1 MVLVYN
7 QNYASSQVSD
17 LTEYQTVA
25 EIEAGKQ
32 RWFNV
37 TLNDNKIGYAMTSY
51 NHSALGYIFKD
62 YSLLR
67 MPMAGVL
74 REVLLDFFAV
84 ANDDYSIK
92 TFTFGL
98 TSGDYS
104 TDILGGVKNGFLDIE
119 VQTGDKPTKLVFPA
133 TDGLYLPGMIS
144 FLLASKGFPQGE
156 FKLAG
161 FDPFALMVSDIIVN
175 VRPKER
181 IEVDGKRYEAYRLD
195 VSASGVSSIMWAID
209 DGSVVKEEEAAGME
223 LTLTSKQAAL
233 NIPDINPDW
242 DILKSLAVRVDK
254 EIENPRD
261 VTYMKVRLIGIEP
274 AGFNLQDDFQNVVST
289 DPLIVEVSGK
299 PCQPD
304 SAKTEPEDLKTYLQS
319 ESFVQSDDPRII
331 RQAKL
336 IIGDIENDS
345 LKALA
350 LAEWVYKNIEKD
362 YAVSLPSAVEVLRV
376 RRGDC
381 NEHSSL
387 YTALARA
394 VGIPTKICLGIVY
407 NDGMF
412 YYHAW
417 PAVYLG
423 NCWWSIDPTL
433 NQYPADATHIKLL
446 HGSFDAQASLMR
458 VVGKLEIELIDYKT
472 SLKLTSIQ

>member
-7 QNYASSQVSD
+7 QNYASSQAGN
-17 LTEYQTVA
+17 LAEYQTVTD
-25 EIEAGKQ
+25 IEVGKQ

-37 TLNDNKIGYAMTSY
+37 TLNGNKIGYAMTSY
-51 NHSALGYIFKD
+51 NCSVLGYVFKD

-67 MPMAGVL
+67 IPMAGVL
-74 REVLLDFFAV
+74 REVLLDFYAV
-84 ANDDYSIK
+84 VDDDYSIK

-104 TDILGGVKNGFLDIE
+104 TDILGGVKNGFLDVE
-119 VQTGDKPTKLVFPA
+119 VQTGEKPTKLVFPA
-133 TDGLYLPGMIS
+133 SEGLYLPGMAS
-144 FLLASKGFPQGE
+144 YLLASKGFPQGE
-156 FKLAG
+156 FKLAA
-161 FDPFALMVSDIIVN
+161 FDPFALVISDMIVN
-175 VRPKER
+175 VGPKEQIKVGGR
-181 IEVDGKRYEAYRLD
+181 RYEAYRLD
-195 VSASGVSSIMWAID
+195 ITASGVSSIMWATD

-242 DILKSLAVRVDK
+242 DILKSLAVGADK
-254 EIENPRD
+254 ELDNPRD
-261 VTYMKVRLIGIEP
+261 VTYMIAQLVGIEP

-289 DPLIVEVSGK
+289 DPLIVEISNE
-299 PCQPD
+299 PCRAD
-304 SAKTEPEDLKTYLQS
+304 SDPAEPEDISTYLRT

-336 IIGDIENDS
+336 IIGDLENDS

-350 LAEWVYKNIEKD
+350 LADWVYKNIEKD

-394 VGIPTKICLGIVY
+394 AGIPTKICLGIVY
-407 NDGMF
+407 NEGMF

-417 PAVYLG
+417 PAVYFG
-423 NCWWSIDPTL
+423 NCWQPIDPTL

-458 VVGKLEIELIDYKT
+458 VVGKLEIKIIDYKT
-472 SLKLTSIQ
+472 TLNLTSVR

>member
-7 QNYASSQVSD
+7 QNYAGSRVSN
-17 LTEYQTVA
+17 LTEYQTVTD
-25 EIEAGKQ
+25 IEADTQ

-37 TLNDNKIGYAMTSY
+37 TLNGNKIGYAMTSY
-51 NHSALGYIFKD
+51 SHSELGYVFKD

-74 REVLLDFFAV
+74 REVLLDFYAV
-84 ANDDYSIK
+84 IDREYSIK

-104 TDILGGVKNGFLDIE
+104 TDILGGVKNGFLDVK
-119 VQTGDKPTKLVFPA
+119 VQTGGKPTKLVFPA
-133 TDGLYLPGMIS
+133 ANGLYLPGMVS
-144 FLLASKGFPQGE
+144 YLLASKSFPQGE

-161 FDPFALMVSDIIVN
+161 FDPFALVVSDMIIDVG
-175 VRPKER
+175 PKER
-181 IEVDGKRYEAYRLD
+181 IEVDGKSYEAYRLD
-195 VSASGVSSIMWAID
+195 VTASGVTSIMWATD
-209 DGSVVKEEEAAGME
+209 DGGVIKEEEAAGME
-223 LTLTSKQAAL
+223 MALTTKQNAL

-261 VTYMKVRLIGIEP
+261 VTYMKVQLIGIEA

-289 DPLIVEVSGK
+289 DPLIVEVTNE
-299 PCQPD
+299 PCRAD
-304 SAKTEPEDLKTYLQS
+304 SNKAEPKDLKTYLQS
-319 ESFVQSDDPRII
+319 ESFLQSDDPRII

-336 IIGDIENDS
+336 IVGDIKNDS

-350 LAEWVYKNIEKD
+350 LADWVYKNIEKD

-376 RRGDC
+376 KRGDC
-381 NEHSSL
+381 NEHSAL

-407 NDGMF
+407 NKGMF

-417 PAVYLG
+417 PAVYLN
-423 NCWWSIDPTL
+423 NCWQPIDPTL

-458 VVGKLEIELIDYKT
+458 VVGKLEVKLIEYKT
-472 SLKLTSIQ
+472 SLNLASVQ